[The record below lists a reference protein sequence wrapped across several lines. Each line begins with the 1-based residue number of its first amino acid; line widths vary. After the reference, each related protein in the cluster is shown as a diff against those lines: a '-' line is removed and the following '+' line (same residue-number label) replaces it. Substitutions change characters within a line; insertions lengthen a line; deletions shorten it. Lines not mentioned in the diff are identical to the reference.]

1 MYSALAASQEEALPD
16 KDGSGQQ
23 MGPKKGKKGSP
34 RHRTGPPP
42 PGPSSLFIFA
52 EDNFIRK
59 ATKFIIEW
67 PPFEYAVLLTIIA
80 NCVVLALEEHL
91 PKGDKTVLAQKLEL
105 TESYF
110 LCIFTIEAALKI
122 VALGLVLHADSYLR
136 NIWNMMDFF
145 VVFTGLVTLL
155 PLPLDVD
162 LRTLRSIRVLRPLK
176 LVSGVPSLQVV
187 LKSIIKAMAPLLQIG
202 LLVLFAIV
210 IFAIIGLE
218 FYSGVLHKSCYSLEN
233 AFEIIEEGDLP
244 TPCYDDDDTMNA
256 ELPAGVHL
264 CNHNESACIEQW
276 EGPNYGITNFDNIG
290 FAMLTVFQ
298 CITMEGWTSTMY
310 WTNDAIG
317 STFNWIY
324 FVPLIIIGSFF
335 MLNLVLGVLS
345 GEFAREREKVE
356 NRQEFLK
363 LRRQQQL
370 EKELNGFVEWICKAE
385 EIILAEDRTTEEE
398 RMYIMEA
405 RKKAAAKRK
414 KLKNLG
420 KSKSSETDDEEATT
434 ESGDEGILKKEKKPA
449 KSGFWRAEKRFRYCI
464 RHTVKT
470 QWFYW
475 FVIVLVFLN
484 TICVAVEH
492 YGQPNWLALFLYYAE
507 FVFLGLFMCEML
519 IKIYALGP
527 RIYFE
532 SAFNRFDCIVIAGS
546 IFEVVWSAY
555 KEGSFGISVLRALRL
570 LRIFKVTKYWS
581 SLRNLVISL
590 LSSMRSIISLLF
602 LLFLFILIFALL
614 GMQLFGGQFI
624 LPEGTPPTNFNT
636 FTIALLTVFQILTG
650 EDWNEVM
657 YLGINS
663 QGGHESGMIYS
674 LYFIILT
681 LFGNYTLLNV
691 FLAIAVDNL
700 ANAQELTA
708 AEEQQ
713 QERDKEKQQMELEK
727 EMEALQKAKDG
738 TPTTEDAEAEK
749 EKEKESKKEEKK
761 EEEPEE
767 EAPEGPKP
775 MLPYSCMFIFSSTN
789 PMRRAAHWVVN
800 LRYFDF
806 FIMIVISLS
815 SIALAAEDPVQ
826 EDSPRN
832 KVLNNLDYAF
842 TCVFT
847 IEMLLKVIDLGII
860 LHPGSYL
867 REIWNIMDAVVVGCA
882 VVSIGF
888 DISGSDAGADLS
900 TIKSLRVLRVLR
912 PLKTIK
918 RVPKLKAVFDCV
930 VGSLKNVINI
940 LIVYILFQFIFAVIA
955 VQLFNGKFFYCTDDS
970 KHNSIDC
977 QGSYFIYSE
986 VDGLPR
992 SAKREWKTQYFNYDN
1007 VATAMLT
1014 LFAVQTGEG
1023 WPQVLQN
1030 SMAATYEDEGP
1041 IQNFRIEMSIF
1052 YVVYFVVFPFFFVN
1066 IFVALIIITF
1076 QEQGEAELQDG
1087 EIDKNQK
1094 SCIDFTIGARPL
1106 ERYIPTKHSGFK
1118 YTVWRIIV
1126 SAPFEY
1132 FIMTLIVFNT
1142 LLLMMKCHD
1151 QNKKLEN
1158 FMKYLNMIF
1167 TGMFSVETVLKIIGF
1182 GARNFFK
1189 DAWNVF
1195 DLITVIGSIVD
1206 ALILLLWENS
1216 FNVGFL
1222 RLFRAA
1228 RLIKLLRQGDTIR
1241 ILLWTF
1247 VQSFKALPYVC
1258 LLIAMLF
1265 FIYAIIGMQVFG
1277 NIELDPDTAI
1287 SRHNN
1292 FRSFLDGLM
1301 LLFRCA
1307 TGESWPNIM
1316 LACLKGRPCDP
1327 RANKPNETC
1336 GSTLAYG
1343 YFVSFIFFCSFL
1355 MLNLF
1360 VAVIMDNFDYLTRD
1374 SSILGAHHLDE
1385 FVRIWAEYD
1394 PSASGKLHYT
1404 EMYDMLKNMAP
1415 PLGFGNKCPNRLAYK
1430 KLIRM
1435 NMPVD
1440 EEGRVG
1446 FTTTLFAL
1454 IRENLSIK
1462 MRPAEE
1468 MDQADMELRQ
1478 TIRQIWPI
1486 QAKKMVD
1493 LLVPPNNVLNTGKM
1507 TVGKIYAGIL
1517 MLETWRNNKG
1527 ARYDFEPEL
1536 QEHKPHEIQEP
1547 YIDDG
1552 HLHPDQRNGHVRSPS
1567 LHRRGSALERSPS
1580 PRHLHHDIGFSE
1592 TVSNV
1597 VEIARRDHLI
1607 GRHHYGHGYGGRY
1620 HRATSP
1626 ARSPSPSRLD
1636 TQISAHHRC
1645 NRRIHPYGTTSLG
1658 QRSRSPSPARL
1669 QEWRERERDRYRE
1682 EIVSRPYI
1690 QHTYP
1695 VLQSHRDFGRRLPPR
1710 PIKPTT
1716 LQLKSTNINFP
1727 QLNTSPTH
1735 QNLHLALNT
1744 HTLPYSVHSLPG
1756 SRGDIPRDPRI
1767 YHHTESE
1774 RDRERERLRERERDY
1789 GSRYV
1794 FRDTERELFEI
1805 ERELERARDS
1815 ARDTEYERVE
1825 PLSYEH
1831 LYTLGRT
1838 GGSSFGSSALNG
1850 YKPKV
1855 GMHSIYSESDEG
1867 DWC

>member
-1 MYSALAASQEEALPD
+1 
-16 KDGSGQQ
+16 

-52 EDNFIRK
+52 EDNFIRR

-91 PKGDKTVLAQKLEL
+91 PQGDKTVLAQKLEL

-218 FYSGVLHKSCYSLEN
+218 FYSGALHKSCYSLEN
-233 AFEIIEEGDLP
+233 ALEIVEEGDMA
-244 TPCYDDDDTMNA
+244 TPCYDDDDTMNV

-276 EGPNYGITNFDNIG
+276 DGPNYGITNFDNIG

-310 WTNDAIG
+310 WTNDALG
-317 STFNWIY
+317 STFNWVY

-385 EIILAEDRTTEEE
+385 EIILAEDRTTDEE

-414 KLKNLG
+414 KLKALG

-492 YGQPNWLALFLYYAE
+492 YGQPPWLSDFLYYAE

-663 QGGHESGMIYS
+663 QGGHKSGMMYS

-738 TPTTEDAEAEK
+738 TPTTEELEAEK
-749 EKEKESKKEEKK
+749 EKEAKKEEKK
-761 EEEPEE
+761 EEDEE
-767 EAPEGPKP
+767 EQAEGPKP

-826 EDSPRN
+826 EDAPRN
-832 KVLNNLDYAF
+832 LVLNNVDYAF
-842 TCVFT
+842 TCVFA
-847 IEMLLKVIDLGII
+847 IELLLKVIDLGVI

-970 KHNSIDC
+970 KHNSDEC
-977 QGSYFIYSE
+977 QGSYFVFDE

-992 SAKREWKTQYFNYDN
+992 AAKREWRTQYFNYDN

-1030 SMAATYEDEGP
+1030 SMAATYEDQGP

-1052 YVVYFVVFPFFFVN
+1052 YIVYFVVFPFFFVN

-1118 YTVWRIIV
+1118 YTVWRIVV

-1316 LACLKGRPCDP
+1316 LACMKGRRCDP

-1394 PSASGKLHYT
+1394 PSASGKLHFT
-1404 EMYDMLKNMAP
+1404 EMFDMLKNMAP

-1440 EEGRVG
+1440 EEGRVS

-1468 MDQADMELRQ
+1468 MDQADSELRQ
-1478 TIRQIWPI
+1478 TIKQIWPI
-1486 QAKKMVD
+1486 QAKKMID
-1493 LLVPPNNVLNTGKM
+1493 LLVPPRDMLNTGKM
-1507 TVGKIYAGIL
+1507 TVGKLYAGIL
-1517 MLETWRNNKG
+1517 LLETWRNNKCIQLECD
-1527 ARYDFEPEL
+1527 APDL
-1536 QEHKPHEIQEP
+1536 QDRKSHEIQEAFT
-1547 YIDDG
+1547 DDG
-1552 HLHPDQRNGHVRSPS
+1552 LLHPPHDQRNGHRRSPS
-1567 LHRRGSALERSPS
+1567 IQRGSGLERSPS

-1597 VEIARRDHLI
+1597 VEIAP
-1607 GRHHYGHGYGGRY
+1607 
-1620 HRATSP
+1620 TSP
-1626 ARSPSPSRLD
+1626 ARSPSPTRLD
-1636 TQISAHHRC
+1636 TQISAHHRY
-1645 NRRIHPYGTTSLG
+1645 NRRIHPYGTTSLC

-1669 QEWRERERDRYRE
+1669 QELRERERERFRE
-1682 EIVSRPYI
+1682 EVLTRPYI

-1727 QLNTSPTH
+1727 RLNTSPTH
-1735 QNLHLALNT
+1735 QSLHLSLNT
-1744 HTLPYSVHSLPG
+1744 HSLPYGVHSLPN
-1756 SRGDIPRDPRI
+1756 SRGEISRDPRI

-1831 LYTLGRT
+1831 LYNLGRT
-1838 GGSSFGSSALNG
+1838 GGSTFGSSTLNG